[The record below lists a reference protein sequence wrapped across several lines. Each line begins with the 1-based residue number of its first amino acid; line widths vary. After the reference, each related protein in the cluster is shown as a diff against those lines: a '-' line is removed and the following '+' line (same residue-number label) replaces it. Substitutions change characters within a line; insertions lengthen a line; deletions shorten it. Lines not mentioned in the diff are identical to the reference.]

1 MGHTFGLAHQLA
13 AARRLPCVK
22 SVSRADDATEAFSP
36 AKGFPA
42 AFVSQW
48 LTPFLWRFSPVERL
62 CTVRGVRTTKAP
74 ARAELQSGLHLYL
87 KQINET
93 PLLNADEEKK
103 LGWAIINDN
112 CPASRE
118 RMVRSNLRLVVSIAK
133 NYSNR
138 GLALQDL
145 IEEGNVGLLRA
156 VEGFDPAQGARFST
170 YASWWIKQAIK
181 RALINAVQPIHVPA
195 YMVELIAKWKQSS
208 QKLEREMGRQPSLQ
222 ELSEEMNLP
231 LKKVRIIK
239 RAVKAFRAPAQA
251 PLDDNGEVM
260 NIGDLLAD
268 DRTAAPEDYTFR
280 DEELKTIRRL
290 LDAID
295 EREARI
301 LRLRFGLDGQEP
313 LTLKQIATEIG
324 ISRERVRQIADEALR
339 KLNAQVSDE
348 QPSRFFREN
357 RLPLTERLE
366 SGGRSPIR
374 PGTDAAADD
383 DDHDEHSSL
392 AVDAFVDLAIDEPDS
407 DEPDP
412 SGGLQ
417 PIGL

>member
-1 MGHTFGLAHQLA
+1 
-13 AARRLPCVK
+13 
-22 SVSRADDATEAFSP
+22 
-36 AKGFPA
+36 
-42 AFVSQW
+42 
-48 LTPFLWRFSPVERL
+48 
-62 CTVRGVRTTKAP
+62 
-74 ARAELQSGLHLYL
+74 LQSGLHLYL

-93 PLLNADEEKK
+93 ALLTADEEKT
-103 LGWAIINDN
+103 LGWNIINDN
-112 CPASRE
+112 CSASRE

-195 YMVELIAKWKQSS
+195 YMVELIAKWKQAS
-208 QKLEREMGRQPSLQ
+208 QKLERDLGRQPSLQ
-222 ELSEEMNLP
+222 ELSDEMNLP

-251 PLDDNGEVM
+251 PLDENGEVM

-357 RLPLTERLE
+357 RRPTL
-366 SGGRSPIR
+366 GRDEDDRTAPNR
-374 PGTDAAADD
+374 PGVTTTDD
-383 DDHDEHSSL
+383 DETDDESVSPLDIPSH
-392 AVDAFVDLAIDEPDS
+392 IDDDPEPDFS
-407 DEPDP
+407 PGSFP
-412 SGGLQ
+412 AV
-417 PIGL
+417 I